1 MFFCFVFL
9 LDVSLD
15 TARSFELILQ
25 EIGVVRG
32 GDEVVAERPAHVL
45 VDVLVAGV
53 EDQTV
58 LLVQV
63 HEEAVLGEQLL

>member
-1 MFFCFVFL
+1 MILDFL
-9 LDVSLD
+9 LDVSLG
-15 TARSFELILQ
+15 AAGSFELILQ

-32 GDEVVAERPAHVL
+32 GDEVVAEWFAHVL

-53 EDQTV
+53 EDHSV

-63 HEEAVLGEQLL
+63 HEEAILGEQLL